1 MFYTVLQS
9 PGQTLDG
16 LLPPP
21 PAEEPGRT
29 LRNENQEENRENWY
43 ESSWQGGE
51 APWEAPAK
59 DVHQQVACRIDM
71 ISALAVGMLL
81 KDRNL
86 CWRRLA
92 SR

>member
-1 MFYTVLQS
+1 MQS

-29 LRNENQEENRENWY
+29 LRNENQEENWENWY

-59 DVHQQVACRIDM
+59 DVHQQVACRIDR
-71 ISALAVGMLL
+71 ISAWAVGIGMLL